1 MYHLEGLHPHERL
14 PVTVVQVGGNVAVID
29 SLHVHVEHAEGRP
42 CVAFVARGGV
52 EPRRVARY
60 GDDAAVH
67 AADVAPRLRGVRLLR
82 LAGQLAYI
90 CDAAG
95 LVVVIGHKVFGLR
108 GVVGR
113 LRAARAG
120 ELYGRR
126 GSFRSAGTDVLLTVE
141 EHVGGVRRPV
151 HLQARVE
158 PVGLPLHLF
167 HVFVY
172 LRFQPFGVAVA
183 GSHAHEGGQQQ
194 NNKYGFAFHHHA
206 FLL

>member
-14 PVTVVQVGGNVAVID
+14 PVAAVQVGGYVAVID
-29 SLHVHVEHAEGRP
+29 ALHIHVEHSEGRP
-42 CVAFVARGGV
+42 RIAFVARGGV
-52 EPRRVARY
+52 ELGRVARY

-120 ELYGRR
+120 ELDRGRR
-126 GSFRSAGTDVLLTVE
+126 GLPSAGTGELLAVKV
-141 EHVGGVRRPV
+141 HVCGVRGPI
-151 HLQARVE
+151 HLKARIE
-158 PVGLPLHLF
+158 PVGLPLHLL
-167 HVFVY
+167 HVFVN
-172 LRFQPFGVAVA
+172 LGLQPFGVAVA